1 VISLTVT
8 VESVLFNIFYA
19 WSFHLRDLLAKR
31 LAGYAPK
38 HLALDYP
45 EAGILV
51 PVTDNDLNPEMIFTL
66 RSANL
71 STHRGQVAYPGGR
84 RDPTDLSLAA
94 TALRETHEE
103 IGLPPEQVNI
113 ISPLSQ
119 VMSLH
124 GIVVTPYVGVIP
136 DDSPLNPNPDEIES
150 IFRVPLSFFLED
162 RRERTDKINVLNS
175 TAYIPCYRWERYQI
189 WGLSAVVLV
198 DFLNAAYDAKINIW
212 EPPEGRRHVL

>member
-1 VISLTVT
+1 MQ
-8 VESVLFNIFYA
+8 
-19 WSFHLRDLLAKR
+19 DLLAER
-31 LAGYAPK
+31 LAGYVPRN
-38 HLALDYP
+38 LALDYP

-51 PVTDNDLNPEMIFTL
+51 PVTDNDNNPEMIFTL

-71 STHRGQVAYPGGR
+71 STHRGQVAYPGGK
-84 RDPTDLSLAA
+84 RDPGDLSLAA
-94 TALRETHEE
+94 TALREAHEE
-103 IGLPPEQVNI
+103 IGLPPEQVNL

-136 DDSPLNPNPDEIES
+136 DNSALNPNPDEIES

-162 RRERTDKINVLNS
+162 RRERTDKLSFMDKSIYV
-175 TAYIPCYRWERYQI
+175 PCYRWERYQI

-198 DFLNAAYDAKINIW
+198 DFLNAVYGARIDITT
-212 EPPEGRRHVL
+212 PPKGGRHVL

>member
-1 VISLTVT
+1 M
-8 VESVLFNIFYA
+8 
-19 WSFHLRDLLAKR
+19 RDLLAER
-31 LAGYAPK
+31 FAGYAPK
-38 HLALDYP
+38 QLAVDYP

-71 STHRGQVAYPGGR
+71 STHRGQVAYPGGK
-84 RDPTDLSLAA
+84 RDPADLSLAA

-103 IGLPPEQVNI
+103 IGLPPEQVNL

-136 DDSPLNPNPDEIES
+136 SDSILNPNPDEIES

-162 RRERTDKINVLNS
+162 RRERTDKLSALNR
-175 TAYIPCYRWERYQI
+175 TVYVPCYRWERYQI

-198 DFLNAAYDAKINIW
+198 EFLNAVYDAGINLL
-212 EPPEGRRHVL
+212 EPPK